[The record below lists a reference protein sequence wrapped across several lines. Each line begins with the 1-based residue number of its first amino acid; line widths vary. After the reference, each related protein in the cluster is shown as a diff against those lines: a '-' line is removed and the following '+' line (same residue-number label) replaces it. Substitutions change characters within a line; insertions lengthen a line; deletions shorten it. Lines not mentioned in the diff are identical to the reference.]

1 MLRYSYGCCKPS
13 ELRVGGIQQPV
24 SCRSSRAR
32 RSKSDYHCRRWC
44 CKVLG
49 CWRGALEFGSSL
61 AYAMAMVALRERTEF
76 HTEPLVLVVVLGG
89 VTSAELAA
97 IRYLQQ
103 AGDRRRFLVLT
114 TGMIN
119 GTTLIESIIK

>member
-1 MLRYSYGCCKPS
+1 M
-13 ELRVGGIQQPV
+13 
-24 SCRSSRAR
+24 
-32 RSKSDYHCRRWC
+32 
-44 CKVLG
+44 VL
-49 CWRGALEFGSSL
+49 A
-61 AYAMAMVALRERTEF
+61 ALRERTEF

-119 GTTLIESIIK
+119 GTTLIESILK